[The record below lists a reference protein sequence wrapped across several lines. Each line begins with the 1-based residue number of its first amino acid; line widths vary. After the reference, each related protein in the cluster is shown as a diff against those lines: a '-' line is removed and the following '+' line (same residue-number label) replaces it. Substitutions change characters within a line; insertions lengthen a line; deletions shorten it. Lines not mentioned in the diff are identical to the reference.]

1 MTEEALS
8 YVTEATPECP
18 IKIRVYSCW
27 HPVSV
32 LGTLS
37 QIGVSVPD
45 ELTRACA
52 DERPLWT
59 TGRQIPVEEVE
70 AAQVAH
76 EWPEPFCAWLKDA
89 MQRLKILQA

>member
-18 IKIRVYSCW
+18 IKIEVCSW
-27 HPVSV
+27 GHPVNV
-32 LGTLS
+32 LGALS
-37 QIGVSVPD
+37 RIGVSVPD
-45 ELTRACA
+45 ELAQACA

-59 TGRQIPVEEVE
+59 TGRQIPVEEVD